1 MFLSQEAVK
10 MPCSGEDE
18 AERPFPSG
26 LLALKRQTQ
35 YHDFLV
41 HELWACR
48 TETER
53 KVVLSVLLTTKV
65 RMKRLAEALNLPREE
80 SMPGQEIAGGG
91 RRYSS

>member
-10 MPCSGEDE
+10 MPCSGEDR
-18 AERPFPSG
+18 AEEPFPFG

-35 YHDFLV
+35 FHDFLV
-41 HELWACR
+41 HELRACR

-65 RMKRLAEALNLPREE
+65 RMNHLAESLNLPQEE
-80 SMPGQEIAGGG
+80 STPGQEIAGG
-91 RRYSS
+91 RRGYPS